1 MDKQGTP
8 GRKKSRSEDTNDG
21 DDTSNISAGFTRH
34 QGITLIQQ
42 MVQPDGKRFP
52 AKPNHFE
59 GIEKLRLELKTIK
72 VSKNSP
78 KSIPDQMADTRQILA
93 NYLVNQI
100 ANYMHGTKMLL
111 HPF

>member
-8 GRKKSRSEDTNDG
+8 SRKKSRTEDTNDG
-21 DDTSNISAGFTRH
+21 DDTSNISAGFTRN

-42 MVQPDGKRFP
+42 TLQPDGKRFP
-52 AKPNHFE
+52 AKLNHFE
-59 GIEKLRLELKTIK
+59 GIEKLRLELKTIE
-72 VSKNSP
+72 VSKNRP
-78 KSIPDQMADTRQILA
+78 KLIPDQMADTRQILA
-93 NYLVNQI
+93 NSLVNQL

>member
-1 MDKQGTP
+1 MDKQVTYS
-8 GRKKSRSEDTNDG
+8 RKKSRTEDTYDG
-21 DDTSNISAGFTRH
+21 NDTSHINAGFTRH
-34 QGITLIQQ
+34 QGTTLIQQ
-42 MVQPDGKRFP
+42 TIRTDGKRFP
-52 AKPNHFE
+52 AEPNHLE
-59 GIEKLRLELKTIK
+59 GIDKLRLELKTIK